1 MKVFQNKNL
10 FKKLILILVL
20 ITIVSFCIPKG
31 VSAKNDGIGGKLLN
45 PIMSLFV
52 SLGDGI
58 MTLLQKMVLEVDE
71 TLIPINSSAGFWSKF
86 IIVILTIAA
95 VSVILTAAI
104 FSAGTA
110 TVALAAA
117 GTILK
122 GITVAVVLSIGTL
135 KIGYPLETQIIKG
148 MLPDNFQLPMFVIT
162 PQEIFSNKIP
172 LLDVDFF
179 NPQDETITKDV
190 IVEEESQETV
200 NKLKYIEEKLKEE
213 YGFTSLKDTFW
224 GMQYNENA
232 EDNDNVTGKKA
243 QIEEKY
249 GKEVVK
255 NKIKSLRGY
264 SSNVFGDYYVL
275 YIWDNNGYKYVLI
288 NLGSDDSERW
298 RVFRFNSNDVALS
311 DVITKYIRGEDTN
324 FEIEKKLEFME
335 YDTLKFKNY
344 EEYDDGNGEYILPD
358 DTATITIPAK
368 TEQVVVREST
378 AKELQSTIAS
388 WYVILRNISLV
399 ALLSILVYVG
409 IRILISST
417 SSDKA
422 KYKQML
428 LDWIVAVCLL
438 FLMQYIMSFSN
449 ILVKKII
456 DVLDSTKVSATEETQ
471 IIEPEIFVIK
481 DKEKIKKAYE
491 VLIGDNDDNNPY
503 SKFFIDNDGNSVDK
517 KDDATALAWPA
528 ENFMQQARLK
538 LQLLEVKENEEDG
551 QETYIAI
558 GWKLIYVV
566 LVIYTLIFLI
576 TYIKRVIYMAF
587 LTIIAPLVAMTY
599 PIDKMNDGKAQ
610 AFDMWFKEYIF
621 NLLIQPMHLILYT
634 VLIGSAMEL
643 ASKSIIYVVI
653 ALGFMI
659 PAEKILRKF
668 FGFEKAQTPGMLG
681 GAAGAALMW
690 NGVNRLMGHK
700 PPKGPPGGKGEG
712 KAAGK
717 EDNEKAPRFKTDFD
731 KDEAIL
737 NPEIKENKNLEET
750 DIMAQEQMKAQNV
763 QVSSNSK
770 KTKGKQISNN
780 SGTKQ
785 TGAKSKPTSNSSGIK
800 QTSNNSGIKQVGT
813 KSKIK
818 IPNNLL
824 EKNGKKP
831 KIKRNYAKGIASG
844 AKYYANGMKKKMINR
859 FDNAHPLKTA
869 AGVIGAATFATAG
882 GILGIASG
890 DPSKGFQYAA
900 TGAMGGYNFG
910 KGISEGIDDT
920 FRVDGTFEEANRGS
934 YESESDYRQA
944 QIDKYIEKIKKD
956 TEFKKKFE
964 REIDGNKDDVKQ
976 IMESGFVDN
985 LVTKGIT
992 DTDDIIAAYKLKD
1005 KMNLSDDN
1013 TAALVKY
1020 SKTIG
1025 DTSKMNSADS
1035 KKWADTVQGKLKKKG
1050 ASDKKARDKTKEVM
1064 EANKIYFSFR
1074 NDL

>member
-1 MKVFQNKNL
+1 MKIFENKSL
-10 FKKLILILVL
+10 FKKLVLIFVL
-20 ITIVSFCIPKG
+20 ITIVSFCIPKT
-31 VSAKNDGIGGKLLN
+31 VQADGGEIGGALLN

-52 SLGDGI
+52 SLGDGT
-58 MTLLQKMVLEVDE
+58 MTLIQKMLLDVDDS
-71 TLIPINSSAGFWSKF
+71 LISINSSSGFWSKF
-86 IIVILTIAA
+86 IVVVAAVAVCAVVIAA
-95 VSVILTAAI
+95 SVLTAGAA
-104 FSAGTA
+104 SG
-110 TVALAAA
+110 VAVGIAAA
-117 GTILK
+117 IKGAAIISITI
-122 GITVAVVLSIGTL
+122 GFTTVTFPITT
-135 KIGYPLETQIIKG
+135 TIIEG
-148 MLPDNFQLPMFVIT
+148 MLPSNFKLPMFFVT

-179 NPQDETITKDV
+179 NPQEGIYETKDV
-190 IVEEESQETV
+190 MKREEVSVMDNKFKNLEEKHGMPDLNTCFEKVEYNKKSEYYVDGELTEYLKDDIIQKLCGIEESKLSEKTIAQTSEKVNYKISFKWHYNGYTYFMYLVEDMGQQNPFWKCIRNKTNESGDPETV
-200 NKLKYIEEKLKEE
+200 VS
-213 YGFTSLKDTFW
+213 TT
-224 GMQYNENA
+224 M
-232 EDNDNVTGKKA
+232 NDETELVEVATG
-243 QIEEKY
+243 E
-249 GKEVVK
+249 KEVVRK
-255 NKIKSLRGY
+255 VS
-264 SSNVFGDYYVL
+264 
-275 YIWDNNGYKYVLI
+275 
-288 NLGSDDSERW
+288 
-298 RVFRFNSNDVALS
+298 
-311 DVITKYIRGEDTN
+311 
-324 FEIEKKLEFME
+324 
-335 YDTLKFKNY
+335 
-344 EEYDDGNGEYILPD
+344 
-358 DTATITIPAK
+358 
-368 TEQVVVREST
+368 ST
-378 AKELQSTIAS
+378 AKELQSTVAS
-388 WYVILRNISLV
+388 WYVILRNIAIV

-417 SSDKA
+417 SADKA

-428 LDWIVAVCLL
+428 VDWIVAICLL
-438 FLMQYIMSFSN
+438 FVMQYIMSFSN

-456 DVLDSTKVSATEETQ
+456 EIVDTTQVTATKETEVER
-471 IIEPEIFVIK
+471 PEMFIIK
-481 DKEKIKKAYE
+481 DQKRVKKAYE
-491 VLIGDNDDNNPY
+491 VLIGTEDDTTNPY
-503 SKFFIDNDGNSVDK
+503 YEFFTDQDGNPAGANSTV
-517 KDDATALAWPA
+517 LAWPA

-538 LQLLEVKENEEDG
+538 LQLLEVNKDDTSEISES
-551 QETYIAI
+551 YMAI
-558 GWKLIYVV
+558 GWKLIYIV
-566 LVIYTLIFLI
+566 LVIYTIIFVF
-576 TYIKRVIYMAF
+576 TYVKRVIYMAF

-599 PIDKMNDGKAQ
+599 PLDKMNDGKAQ
-610 AFDMWFKEYIF
+610 AFNMWVKEYIF

-634 VLIGSAMEL
+634 ILIGSAMTF
-643 ASKSIIYVVI
+643 ASQNIIYVIV

-700 PPKGPPGGKGEG
+700 PPKGPQGGKGEG
-712 KAAGK
+712 KVAGK

-750 DIMAQEQMKAQNV
+750 DIMAQDQMKAQNV
-763 QVSSNSK
+763 QLSSNSK
-770 KTKGKQISNN
+770 KTKGKQTSNN

-785 TGAKSKPTSNSSGIK
+785 TGAKSKP
-800 QTSNNSGIKQVGT
+800 TSNNSGIKQVGT

-890 DPSKGFQYAA
+890 DSSKGFQYAA

-976 IMESGFVDN
+976 IMKSGFVDN

-992 DTDDIIAAYKLKD
+992 DTDDIIAAYELKN

-1050 ASDKKARDKTKEVM
+1050 ASDKKARDKTKEIM